1 MRKRTLRLN
10 KQELHIIV
18 LALACVPTLA
28 SADWMSTLQT
38 YATNIRLGLYA
49 IGGTIAVS
57 GLVWSGIQWLL
68 SRMAGDRS
76 HGFMDYL
83 KDTGVVVAVGAA
95 VVLGT
100 AAWQVF
106 GSGTP
111 A

>member
-1 MRKRTLRLN
+1 MMRKQTFQLT
-10 KQELHIIV
+10 KQNLQIIV
-18 LALACVPTLA
+18 FAVACLPTLA
-28 SADWMSTLQT
+28 SADWMTTLQT

-57 GLVWSGIQWLL
+57 GLVWSGIQWLIA
-68 SRMAGDRS
+68 RAAADRS

-83 KDTGVVVAVGAA
+83 KDTGVVVAVGGA

-106 GSGTP
+106 GTGTP
-111 A
+111 